1 VNLDS
6 LHLWLFGATRYDPV
20 TVVELMEEL
29 EELRRGP
36 HPETWD
42 DLPTDGIS
50 AQELLLKLEAEG
62 RAVRDGT
69 FWRWAEGRKEAKQA
83 SLF

>member
-1 VNLDS
+1 MKLDS
-6 LHLWLFGATRYDPV
+6 LHLWLLGATRYDPV
-20 TVVELMEEL
+20 TVVELMQEL
-29 EELRRGP
+29 QELRRGP
-36 HPETWD
+36 QPETWD
-42 DLPTDGIS
+42 DLPKDGIS
-50 AQELLLKLEAEG
+50 MQQALEKLEAEG